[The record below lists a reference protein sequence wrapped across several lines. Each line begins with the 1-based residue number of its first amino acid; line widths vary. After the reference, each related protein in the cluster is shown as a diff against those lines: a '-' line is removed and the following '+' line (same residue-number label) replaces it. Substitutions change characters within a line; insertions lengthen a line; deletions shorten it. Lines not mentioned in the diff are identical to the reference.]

1 MYVIVFF
8 FKQKTAYEMRIS
20 DWSSD
25 VCSSDLAPEVDQ
37 VLVALGPVAEEAEF
51 FLDGLLGIGGGGFEG
66 EGGVVQGV
74 KPRRWGGLGSAHCRR
89 RALRERPFD
98 RLRAGFSREL
108 WLPPL
113 RRQGVRKAACEPLA
127 RGLTNAIELCSMD
140 GRVGAGG
147 LQDQPEPRT

>member
-1 MYVIVFF
+1 
-8 FKQKTAYEMRIS
+8 MRIS

-25 VCSSDLAPEVDQ
+25 VCSSI
-37 VLVALGPVAEEAEF
+37 F
-51 FLDGLLGIGGGGFEG
+51 DGLLGIGGGGFEG

-113 RRQGVRKAACEPLA
+113 RRQGVRSEEHKSELQLLMRISYAVFCLKKKKETDTIKKAIFL
-127 RGLTNAIELCSMD
+127 RN
-140 GRVGAGG
+140 
-147 LQDQPEPRT
+147 Q

>member
-1 MYVIVFF
+1 
-8 FKQKTAYEMRIS
+8 MRIS

-25 VCSSDLAPEVDQ
+25 VCSSDL
-37 VLVALGPVAEEAEF
+37 EF
-51 FLDGLLGIGGGGFEG
+51 FLNGLLGIGGGGFEG

-74 KPRRWGGLGSAHCRR
+74 KPRRRGGLGSAHCRR

-113 RRQGVRKAACEPLA
+113 RRQGVRNA
-127 RGLTNAIELCSMD
+127 RSEAQTPELKYIMRILYDAFS
-140 GRVGAGG
+140 VKKHK
-147 LQDQPEPRT
+147 QT

>member
-1 MYVIVFF
+1 MIRRPPGTTRTDTLFPYTTLF
-8 FKQKTAYEMRIS
+8 RS
-20 DWSSD
+20 
-25 VCSSDLAPEVDQ
+25 
-37 VLVALGPVAEEAEF
+37 
-51 FLDGLLGIGGGGFEG
+51 FEG

-127 RGLTNAIELCSMD
+127 RGLTNAIALCSMA
-140 GRVGAGG
+140 GRVGEGW
-147 LQDQPEPRT
+147 LQDTTERSEEHTSELQAPISITYDV